1 VAQKTDSHHASRAL
15 RVRNL
20 ALAAV
25 AAQAGCV
32 TVIIITV
39 VLLAGLWLD
48 AQAGRRGLFTIL
60 LLVLSVPLTL
70 FLMVRI
76 ALGAVSR
83 IQAHKIEDH
92 RMNEEDAR

>member
-1 VAQKTDSHHASRAL
+1 MSQNKGQYSP

-32 TVIIITV
+32 TVLIIMVALI
-39 VLLAGLWLD
+39 AGLWLD
-48 AQAGRRGLFTIL
+48 AQSGRRGLFTIL
-60 LLVLSVPLTL
+60 LLVCSVPLTL

-76 ALGAVSR
+76 VLGSVNR
-83 IQAHKIEDH
+83 IQAQVVSDERRH
-92 RMNEEDAR
+92 EEGEL